1 MGHDYGIDLL
11 VRHRGL
17 IPTLVQLAL
26 VDFPG
31 DMLGLHAVAGAG
43 QEIDYGFFEFHPKN

>member
-1 MGHDYGIDLL
+1 MRHDYGIDLL

-26 VDFPG
+26 IDLPG
-31 DMLGLHAVAGAG
+31 NLLGLHAVAGAG
-43 QEIDYGFFEFHPKN
+43 QEVNYGFFEFNPKN